1 MAQAAASTPGSMSAV
16 KKNPTKLQELLKD
29 WNEALGTDVVVA
41 NHNSP
46 VQSVISG
53 STQDI
58 EKIEQKCSEEGLTA
72 QRLGVSTAFHSKIV
86 AGAVPEFADF
96 LETCSFQKPIYL
108 CMRIQPPI
116 SIRMMLLL
124 YAQPYPIKSPL
135 LFSLLMKL
143 KRCMPMGLRYLLKW
157 DLKIH

>member
-86 AGAVPEFADF
+86 AGAVPEFA
-96 LETCSFQKPIYL
+96 
-108 CMRIQPPI
+108 
-116 SIRMMLLL
+116 
-124 YAQPYPIKSPL
+124 
-135 LFSLLMKL
+135 
-143 KRCMPMGLRYLLKW
+143 
-157 DLKIH
+157 